1 MIFVMVLLFVME
13 LCRQNIF
20 LLILGGLL
28 FFLQFCTTL
37 ILINMLNLD
46 NFYKARYVLS
56 HIIRRTDL
64 IHAPNINVESDIY
77 LKPEN
82 LQTTGSFKLRGACYK
97 ISQLSDEEK
106 MRGVIACS
114 AGNHAQ
120 GVALG
125 ASAHGIKSLICLP
138 EGAPMSKVE
147 ATRHYGAE
155 IRLVP
160 GVYDDAFQEAIRLRD
175 EHGYT
180 FIHPFDDE
188 HVIAGQGTIGLE
200 LLDQLPE
207 LDAVIVPIGGGGL
220 ISGIAFAIKSLN
232 PRIKVYGVQAQGA
245 PSMLHS
251 LEQQCRTTL
260 SAVSTIADGIA
271 VKEPGHITY
280 DTCCKY
286 VDEIVTVTEDEI
298 CAAILALLEQQKL
311 IAEGAGAVSVA
322 AAMFNKVPIK
332 GKKTV
337 CIVSGGNIDV
347 TILSRVISR
356 GMAKSGRV
364 FTFSVELEDKPG
376 QMVEV
381 SKVVAQLGGNV
392 IRVQHERNDD
402 SQQVNSCEL
411 RMTVE
416 TRNEEHIESIR
427 QALLKE
433 GFNLV

>member
-200 LLDQLPE
+200 LLDQLPD